1 MNRESKQAP
10 RNLLDV
16 GVSRR
21 ALLKSSLLGG
31 SAVIGAD
38 LLGSLGSAATPVT
51 PPASASSRVV
61 VETTA
66 GKIRGVYRNGVHVFR
81 GVPYAGST
89 APPHRFMPPRKP
101 EPWTGVFDAYQNGHE
116 ARQIHPANG
125 NAAGA
130 GGRANVLEGDDC
142 LVANIFTPSV
152 NDARKRPVM
161 LWLHGGGYAYGSGMS
176 LEYDG
181 TNLAHTYDV
190 VVLSINHRL
199 NLFGYLYLGS
209 KDERYA
215 DSGMAGML
223 DIVAA
228 LQWIHD
234 NISNFGGDAGNVTV
248 FGQSGGGGKVS
259 TLLAMPPAK
268 GLFHK
273 AIVESGST
281 LRQVPADAAQKA
293 TDRYLAKLG
302 IDMTQLDKLQDIPP
316 DKLLQAALSGQPGD
330 TSGNMFRLAPVV
342 DGRSLPRDPFEPTAP
357 DVSANVPLLVGTVET
372 EGTYFTGVEM
382 LSIDEAGMRAQLHR
396 RFGDATDNVIDAFR
410 KNRPK
415 ATPAEL
421 YFIITSFPAAAI
433 VQAERKAAL
442 GKAPAYMYL
451 FSWRTPVD
459 DGRLLTPHTI
469 EISFVFDNVWLMP
482 EMVGTGPEIQPLADK
497 MSATWTTFARTGNPN
512 VSSLPHWP
520 AYDATNRSTMIM
532 NNQWTMVNDP
542 SHEERQT
549 LLKLPGQPAF

>member
-1 MNRESKQAP
+1 MNRESKRAS
-10 RNLLDV
+10 RNSFDV

-21 ALLKSSLLGG
+21 AVLKSALLGG
-31 SAVIGAD
+31 SAIIGSD
-38 LLGSLGSAATPVT
+38 LLGNLSFGAAPVT
-51 PPASASSRVV
+51 ATANTSGRAV

-66 GKIRGVYRNGVHVFR
+66 GKIRGIYRNGVHVFR

-89 APPHRFMPPRKP
+89 APPRRFMPPRKP

-116 ARQIHPANG
+116 ARQIHPTNG

-161 LWLHGGGYAYGSGMS
+161 LWLHGGGYGYGSGMS

-181 TNLAHTYDV
+181 TNLARTYDV
-190 VVLSINHRL
+190 VVLGINHRL

-223 DIVAA
+223 DIVAS
-228 LQWIHD
+228 LEWIRD
-234 NISNFGGDAGNVTV
+234 NISNFGGDKGNVTI

-259 TLLAMPPAK
+259 TLMAMPPAK

-281 LRQVPADAAQKA
+281 LRQVPADAAQKS
-293 TDRYLAKLG
+293 TDRVLAKLG
-302 IDMTQLDKLQDIPP
+302 IDMSQLDKLQEIPP
-316 DKLLQAALSGQPGD
+316 DKLLQAALSGPAGD
-330 TSGNMFRLAPVV
+330 TSGNMVRLAPVV
-342 DGRSLPRDPFEPTAP
+342 DGRSLPHDPFEPTAP
-357 DVSANVPLLVGTVET
+357 EISANVPMLVGTVET
-372 EGTYFTGVEM
+372 EGTYTAGVDM
-382 LSIDEAGMRAQLHR
+382 LSIDEAGMRTQLHR
-396 RFGDATDNVIDAFR
+396 RFGDATDQLIDTFR

-421 YFIITSFPAAAI
+421 YFTITSFPMAAM
-433 VQAERKAAL
+433 VQAERKTAL

-469 EISFVFDNVWLMP
+469 EISFVFNNVWLMP

-497 MSATWTTFARTGNPN
+497 VSATWTTFARTGNPH
-512 VSSLPHWP
+512 VSSLPQWP

-532 NNQWTMVNDP
+532 NNEWSMVNDP
-542 SHEERQT
+542 SREERLALQ
-549 LLKLPGQPAF
+549 KLPGQPAF